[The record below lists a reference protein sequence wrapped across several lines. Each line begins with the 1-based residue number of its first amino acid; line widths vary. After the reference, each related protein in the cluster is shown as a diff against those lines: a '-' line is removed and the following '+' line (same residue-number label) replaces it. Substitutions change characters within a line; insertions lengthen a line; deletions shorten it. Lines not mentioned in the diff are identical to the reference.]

1 MARFVIKRGGEDRM
15 PYFHIVARTYRQD
28 ILLTSEPLSPKVWS
42 AFRRAFPDALAAVV
56 MPDHVHV
63 ITPARDAESALRR
76 LRAVLSGIRRTSE
89 GSGIRWQPP
98 ERPAETPDA
107 RHLRRQ
113 IRYVSLNP
121 CRSGFVHDPLEW
133 VWSTHRDIA
142 GATVDP
148 WVTEP
153 RLAAALG
160 DRAEG
165 FASKWHSYVS
175 GDPSVH
181 VSGTRFPRPAR
192 PNRLA
197 LHPLGLIVAA
207 AAAAHRAPLERVL
220 RRGPARSAFLALAH
234 ASGWH
239 DLTLIGLS
247 ADASRWTARRRGR
260 FGAAPKA
267 AWLCLGDPRLV
278 SLHMTEMHAPRID
291 AE

>member
-1 MARFVIKRGGEDRM
+1 MARAGEDRM
-15 PYFHIVARTYRQD
+15 AYFHIVARTYRQD

-42 AFRRAFPDALAAVV
+42 AFRRAFPDALAAVI

-63 ITPARDAESALRR
+63 ITPAQDAESARQR
-76 LRAVLSGIRRTSE
+76 ARAVLSGIRRMTE
-89 GSGIRWQPP
+89 GSGIRWQRLELPG
-98 ERPAETPDA
+98 EISDT

-113 IRYVSLNP
+113 IRYVALNP
-121 CRSGFVHDPLEW
+121 CRSGFAHDPLEW

-142 GATVDP
+142 GAAVEP
-148 WVTEP
+148 WITER

-160 DRAEG
+160 DRTEG

-181 VSGTRFPRPAR
+181 VGGTRFPRPAR
-192 PNRLA
+192 PNHLA

-234 ASGWH
+234 ASGWR
-239 DLTLIGLS
+239 DLALIGLS
-247 ADASRWTARRRGR
+247 ADASRWTARRRGKL
-260 FGAAPKA
+260 GAAPKA

-278 SLHMTEMHAPRID
+278 SLHMTEMRAPRID